1 MTSLFTLALLYLA
14 ALMIPGPNMIL
25 LTHTAASVS
34 RPAALATALGISV
47 GTLMWVAIAVF
58 GMKSIFD
65 AAPVLQTALRL
76 VGGLYLLYLA
86 WGLTRDVWG
95 HRASPKLD
103 SSVAA
108 TRANG
113 NDTSDDQRFAK
124 YFRRGLLTNA
134 TNPKSLAFWSS
145 VAVVSIDPNASL
157 AIQIA
162 SVVLVAVM
170 GLGWHIG
177 VAFLF
182 STAPA
187 QRAYLRV
194 KPVLSVITSIIMA
207 GFGVR
212 LLASLVA
219 TRS

>member
-14 ALMIPGPNMIL
+14 ALLIPGPNMIL

-34 RPAALATALGISV
+34 RRAAVATALGISV

-86 WGLTRDVWG
+86 WGLMRDVW
-95 HRASPKLD
+95 RRPATVNR
-103 SSVAA
+103 SSNDAEQNA
-108 TRANG
+108 T
-113 NDTSDDQRFAK
+113 DTNADLHSTSF
-124 YFRRGLLTNA
+124 FRRGLLTNA

-145 VAVVSIDPNASL
+145 VAVVSINPKASL
-157 AIQIA
+157 AIQLA
-162 SVVLVAVM
+162 SVALVAIM
-170 GLGWHIG
+170 GLAWHVGI
-177 VAFLF
+177 AFLF

-194 KPVLSVITSIIMA
+194 KPVLSIITSIIMA
-207 GFGVR
+207 VFGAR
-212 LLASLVA
+212 LLASLA
-219 TRS
+219 LAKS